1 MWQAAEGS
9 MAKEQP
15 GTVFNTGRVE
25 AFSDGVF
32 AIAITLLILDIRLP
46 DTRDAATLSDAGL
59 RDELLGLW
67 PSYLAYLVS
76 FLLIGMIWINHH
88 RMFHHIVRV
97 DGRML
102 GLNVLLLA
110 DVAFLPFPTSVLA
123 ESLRSG
129 SAEHTAAVFYGLVL
143 VLGGVFFNAV
153 WWYAA
158 AGHRLLGKQITPRE
172 ARVMLNRWTM
182 GPVLYLVAA
191 AIGLVSAVGSLA
203 CYVFLLI
210 FYFFDVRPSTA
221 ADTVSADGGV

>member
-1 MWQAAEGS
+1 
-9 MAKEQP
+9 MANEP
-15 GTVFNTGRVE
+15 AGAVFSTGRVE

-46 DTRDAATLSDAGL
+46 DTPESDTRDTGTLTDAGL
-59 RDELLGLW
+59 RHELLALW

-76 FLLIGMIWINHH
+76 FLLIGMVWINHH
-88 RMFHHIVRV
+88 RMFHHITHV

-123 ESLRSG
+123 QSLRSG

-143 VLGGVFFNAV
+143 VIGGVFFNAV

-158 AGHRLLGKQITPRE
+158 SGHRLLGERITPHE
-172 ARVMLNRWTM
+172 AKVMLRRWTL

-191 AIGLVSAVGSLA
+191 VIGLFSAVGSLA
-203 CYVFLLI
+203 SYVFLLV
-210 FYFFDVRPSTA
+210 FYFFDVRPTRS
-221 ADTVSADGGV
+221 SAPLGAGPPESNR